1 MEPGII
7 LQIKEFQREPVIGLE
22 FILEIVRQNE
32 VIVSI
37 SVGFQF
43 CRENF
48 MRLMFWFFFKEN
60 KYRCELCKKELL
72 KNKVIEHIVSN
83 QHRLSYLVKYHSIIS
98 N

>member
-48 MRLMFWFFFKEN
+48 MRLMFWFFLRRTSIGVSFA
-60 KYRCELCKKELL
+60 KKNCLRT
-72 KNKVIEHIVSN
+72 KSSN
-83 QHRLSYLVKYHSIIS
+83 TLYQISIGYPT
-98 N
+98 